1 MKKIAEALRR
11 EVASFVLGLSL
22 LFGSSS
28 YAEVM
33 PPTISSFNPLSAT
46 NGASV
51 TITGTNFSETLTN
64 NIVWFGA
71 VQATVQSASAT
82 NLVATVPIG
91 ARSIVSVWLAPDDCD
106 KMVIVPSREL
116 PPVTPRKVTLDVFRP
131 LSK

>member
-71 VQATVQSASAT
+71 VQATVQSASRVLAIVDIT
-82 NLVATVPIG
+82 NFLLGRCVCLTVGGKSEHLAFPSH
-91 ARSIVSVWLAPDDCD
+91 ARANAIEC
-106 KMVIVPSREL
+106 
-116 PPVTPRKVTLDVFRP
+116 KVF
-131 LSK
+131 